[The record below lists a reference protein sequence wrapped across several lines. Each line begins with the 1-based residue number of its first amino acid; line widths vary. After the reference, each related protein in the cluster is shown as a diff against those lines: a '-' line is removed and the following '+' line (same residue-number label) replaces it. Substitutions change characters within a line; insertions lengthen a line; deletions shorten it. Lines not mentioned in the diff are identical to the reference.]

1 MENNIQ
7 TKENQPSR
15 FVEIIQ
21 FVLLATCVVALVCL
35 IIAAGYDQATRYFE
49 LTYHG
54 NSEDNTIDSYRAFS
68 EPSRSDNIIHAGAGN
83 DTITTWG
90 RGDRITVYGGEG
102 DDKIYWQPPYYK
114 ETDKPLFVIGGP
126 GEDTLYLDES
136 SRTFKPI
143 PSKLEGYKAMTDCF
157 HLIHY
162 KEIEHVIKVN
172 SSPDDFTNPT
182 CPR

>member
-1 MENNIQ
+1 MENEIPTNEKQ
-7 TKENQPSR
+7 SSR
-15 FVEIIQ
+15 YEVLGALLFVAVLFAFPFKIIVEHIYNDSLR
-21 FVLLATCVVALVCL
+21 F
-35 IIAAGYDQATRYFE
+35 FE

-54 NSEDNTIDSYRAFS
+54 NSEDNIIDASRAFP
-68 EPSRSDNIIHAGAGN
+68 EPSYTNNIIRAGAGN

-90 RGDRITVYGGEG
+90 KGNRITVYGGEG

-136 SRTFKPI
+136 SRTFKPV

-172 SSPDDFTNPT
+172 SSPDDVTNPT